1 MDKNTITSLVRA
13 KGPEIKARF
22 KAEVIGIFGSYARD
36 EQHSGSDVDVLV
48 RFENGATLFDLVGL
62 SDYLESALGVP
73 VDVVSE
79 KTLHPMMR
87 DDMMDELVVVY
98 S

>member
-1 MDKNTITSLVRA
+1 MDKISVASIIR
-13 KGPEIKARF
+13 KKSPEIKIQF
-22 KAEVIGIFGSYARD
+22 KAEVIGIFGSYARE

-62 SDYLESALGVP
+62 SDYLGEFLGVP

-79 KTLHPMMR
+79 KALHPLMH
-87 DDMMDELVVVY
+87 DDVMNELVVI
-98 S
+98 